1 MAKSKRTT
9 KVSTKLNI
17 MFLMSLVVITGI
29 QTWLRNN
36 TNQQIAFILSIFIT
50 LLAFGVLWLFTHRV
64 VARSLSRL
72 LLIAERWKSGD
83 LTAQTKLNTADEF
96 QQLGDTFNQLS
107 NELNHTLK
115 GLEKT
120 VAERTLILQ
129 RRARQLQAAADV
141 GRIAVTIRDLDIL
154 LPEVTRLISI
164 RFDVYHAGIFLIDE
178 VEDYAVLKASNS
190 EGGKRMLQEQY
201 RLKVGTQGL
210 VGHVASNGEP
220 RISLDVGTD
229 TIHHKNPHL
238 PETQSEIAL
247 PLGVG
252 GVILGVLDV
261 QSTRP
266 AAFTEEDASIL
277 QIMADQVATAI
288 DNARLL
294 AENRK
299 ALEVSRR
306 AYGELSREVWGKYL
320 QTRPDIGFIVTGEN
334 PTIRAAKTRG
344 LSEYPAHEES
354 DLVEQGG
361 ELTVAVPIR
370 LRDHIIGAFRLQ
382 KKDGTGKWSE
392 DEIDL
397 MQSIAD
403 QVSIA
408 LEASRLFDDSQ
419 RRADRER
426 LAGEITARMRATNDP
441 QEILQV
447 AVRELRNALNASQ
460 AQVLL
465 TDTLEKGKT
474 PYMRNNGSRAGV
486 DTEAVDQDV

>member
-1 MAKSKRTT
+1 MAKSRRST
-9 KVSTKLNI
+9 KVSTKLNF
-17 MFLMSLVVITGI
+17 MFLLSLIVITGV

-36 TNQQIAFILSIFIT
+36 TNQQIAFILSIVLT

-64 VARSLSRL
+64 VARSLSKL
-72 LLIAERWKSGD
+72 LQVAERWKSGD
-83 LTAQTKLNTADEF
+83 LTAQIELKTADEF

-178 VEDYAVLKASNS
+178 GGEYAVLKASNS

-201 RLKVGTQGL
+201 SLKVGIQGL
-210 VGHVASNGEP
+210 VGYVASRGEP
-220 RISLDVGTD
+220 KISQDVGAE
-229 TIHHKNPHL
+229 TIHYKNPHL

-299 ALEVSRR
+299 ALDVSRR

-320 QTRPDIGFIVTGEN
+320 QTRPEIGFIVSSEN

-344 LSEYPAHEES
+344 HSEYHAHDKS
-354 DLVEQGG
+354 NLIEQDE

-370 LRDHIIGAFRLQ
+370 LRDHVIGAFRLR
-382 KKDGTGKWSE
+382 KKDAAGEWKD

-419 RRADRER
+419 RRAERER

-447 AVRELRNALNASQ
+447 AVRELRNALNANQ
-460 AQVLL
+460 AQVIL
-465 TDTLEKGKT
+465 TDTSEKGKI
-474 PYMRNNGSRAGV
+474 PDLRKNGGQA
-486 DTEAVDQDV
+486 DFDAEAADHNV

>member
-1 MAKSKRTT
+1 MAESKRST

-36 TNQQIAFILSIFIT
+36 TNQQIAFILSIVIT

-83 LTAQTKLNTADEF
+83 FTAQTELNTADEF

-141 GRIAVTIRDLDIL
+141 GRIAVTIRDLEIL

-178 VEDYAVLKASNS
+178 DGEYAVLKASNS

-210 VGHVASNGEP
+210 VGYVASNGEP
-220 RISLDVGTD
+220 RISQDVEAD

-344 LSEYPAHEES
+344 LSKYPTHEES

-382 KKDGTGKWSE
+382 KKDGTGKWTN

-419 RRADRER
+419 RRAERER

-447 AVRELRNALNASQ
+447 AVRELRNALDVSQ

-465 TDTLEKGKT
+465 TDIPEKGTT
-474 PYMRNNGSRAGV
+474 PYMRKNGSRADV
-486 DTEAVDQDV
+486 NPEAVDQDV

>member
-238 PETQSEIAL
+238 P
-247 PLGVG
+247 
-252 GVILGVLDV
+252 
-261 QSTRP
+261 
-266 AAFTEEDASIL
+266 
-277 QIMADQVATAI
+277 
-288 DNARLL
+288 
-294 AENRK
+294 
-299 ALEVSRR
+299 
-306 AYGELSREVWGKYL
+306 
-320 QTRPDIGFIVTGEN
+320 
-334 PTIRAAKTRG
+334 
-344 LSEYPAHEES
+344 
-354 DLVEQGG
+354 
-361 ELTVAVPIR
+361 
-370 LRDHIIGAFRLQ
+370 
-382 KKDGTGKWSE
+382 
-392 DEIDL
+392 
-397 MQSIAD
+397 
-403 QVSIA
+403 
-408 LEASRLFDDSQ
+408 
-419 RRADRER
+419 
-426 LAGEITARMRATNDP
+426 
-441 QEILQV
+441 
-447 AVRELRNALNASQ
+447 
-460 AQVLL
+460 
-465 TDTLEKGKT
+465 
-474 PYMRNNGSRAGV
+474 
-486 DTEAVDQDV
+486 